1 MRSCAILNILVVMKM
16 TRLLIAMLSV
26 MLCACSS
33 ASAGNGCEN
42 LVQERGERANM
53 SGYEMLELVQED
65 EEADVL
71 SLFCI
76 FSRSGRRSV

>member
-16 TRLLIAMLSV
+16 KRLLIAMLSV

-42 LVQERGERANM
+42 LVQESGERA
-53 SGYEMLELVQED
+53 
-65 EEADVL
+65 
-71 SLFCI
+71 
-76 FSRSGRRSV
+76 